1 MAQKLKFGNG
11 TWATKEGSTLAYNDE
26 NNNYKPL
33 PFTTTR
39 NSIATRVNKEGLI
52 EVVSNNVPRIDYTD
66 NTEGALLLENS
77 ATNFI
82 TYSEDFSDA
91 YWNKFDSSVTSGFV
105 SPDGSTNAFKLI
117 EGNANTQHGLLRSNF
132 PINVQRTLSV
142 FVKKGENE
150 RFFISDYNKF
160 GYTIGVIFNLTSG
173 TIESNQNDSIYLN
186 PKIEPYLNGWY
197 KCSVTWTNTTGLTVP
212 FFGNAILGT
221 NSYQGDGVSG
231 LYVFGAQF
239 EEASYSTSYIPTSGS
254 SVTRQADTA
263 NGSGNSEVF
272 NDSQG
277 VIFVD
282 TAALVDDNTSKRI
295 SISDGSSN
303 PNNLVCIDMSEYT
316 NTIVGRIRTS
326 NSEVAF
332 LQSASQNQTQ
342 KNKIAVKYK
351 VNDFALWINGFE
363 VDTDNNGAVP
373 IGLNDVSFDRGN
385 GSNDFYGKT
394 KEVAYYDEILT
405 DLELEKLTSY
415 RSLNELVTELNL
427 NTL

>member
-11 TWATKEGSTLAYNDE
+11 TWATKKGSTLAYNDE

-52 EVVSNNVPRIDYTD
+52 EVVGNDVPRIDYTD
-66 NTEGALLLENS
+66 SADGVLLLEPQR
-77 ATNFI
+77 TNLI
-82 TYSEDFSDA
+82 EYSEDFSQ
-91 YWNKFDSSVTSGFV
+91 SSWVKLGVGTGSAAVVTSNYAI
-105 SPDGSTNAFKLI
+105 SPDGSQNASRLQCNLGNGNTVSDQSLI
-117 EGNANTQHGLLRSNF
+117 YDSYNLSGSQTISIYAKSN
-132 PINVQRTLSV
+132 N
-142 FVKKGENE
+142 
-150 RFFISDYNKF
+150 
-160 GYTIGVIFNLTSG
+160 
-173 TIESNQNDSIYLN
+173 NQNQTLYFSN
-186 PKIEPYLNGWY
+186 T
-197 KCSVTWTNTTGLTVP
+197 VTYDETDNIVVTNEWKRFEFTHSTSTDVLAIGLRGGTGSDNVVDVLVW
-212 FFGNAILGT
+212 
-221 NSYQGDGVSG
+221 
-231 LYVFGAQF
+231 GAQA
-239 EEASYSTSYIPTSGS
+239 EANSVASSYIPTSGS

-263 NGSGNSEVF
+263 SGSGNSEVF

-394 KEVAYYDEILT
+394 KEIAYYDEILT
-405 DLELEKLTSY
+405 DLELETLTSY

>member
-52 EVVSNNVPRIDYTD
+52 EVVGNDIPRIDYTD
-66 NTEGALLLENS
+66 STDGALLLENS
-77 ATNFI
+77 ATNLV
-82 TYSEDFSDA
+82 TYSEALSNWTQDGASTVD
-91 YWNKFDSSVTSGFV
+91 NLII
-105 SPDGSTNAFKLI
+105 SPDGTQNASKINFNS
-117 EGNANTQHGLLRSNF
+117 GNKR
-132 PINVQRTLSV
+132 IYLSV
-142 FVKKGENE
+142 STSSAYFSGYFKGIKGQKIRFRDNSNLVFNE
-150 RFFISDYNKF
+150 ITLTEDWVRYEFNKSSSNTNIQIQSIDADYVYAWGIQAEAN
-160 GYTIGVIFNLTSG
+160 
-173 TIESNQNDSIYLN
+173 
-186 PKIEPYLNGWY
+186 
-197 KCSVTWTNTTGLTVP
+197 SV
-212 FFGNAILGT
+212 
-221 NSYQGDGVSG
+221 
-231 LYVFGAQF
+231 
-239 EEASYSTSYIPTSGS
+239 ASSYIPTSGS

-263 NGSGNSEVF
+263 SGSGNSEVF

-405 DLELEKLTSY
+405 DLELEYLTSY

>member
-52 EVVSNNVPRIDYTD
+52 EVVGNDIPRIDYTD
-66 NTEGALLLENS
+66 STDGALLLENS
-77 ATNFI
+77 ATNLV
-82 TYSEDFSDA
+82 TYSEALSNWTQDGASTVD
-91 YWNKFDSSVTSGFV
+91 NLII
-105 SPDGSTNAFKLI
+105 SPDGTQNASKINFNS
-117 EGNANTQHGLLRSNF
+117 GNKR
-132 PINVQRTLSV
+132 IYLSV
-142 FVKKGENE
+142 STSSAYFSGYFKGIKGQKIRFRDNSNLVFNE
-150 RFFISDYNKF
+150 ITLTEDWVRYEFNKSSSNTNIQIQSIDADYVYAWGIQAEAN
-160 GYTIGVIFNLTSG
+160 
-173 TIESNQNDSIYLN
+173 
-186 PKIEPYLNGWY
+186 
-197 KCSVTWTNTTGLTVP
+197 SV
-212 FFGNAILGT
+212 
-221 NSYQGDGVSG
+221 
-231 LYVFGAQF
+231 
-239 EEASYSTSYIPTSGS
+239 ASSYIPTSGS

-263 NGSGNSEVF
+263 SGSGNSEVF

-385 GSNDFYGKT
+385 GSNDFLRKN
-394 KEVAYYDEILT
+394 KRSCIL
-405 DLELEKLTSY
+405 
-415 RSLNELVTELNL
+415 R
-427 NTL
+427 

>member
-1 MAQKLKFGNG
+1 MVTELGRQKK
-11 TWATKEGSTLAYNDE
+11 GSTLAYNDE

-52 EVVSNNVPRIDYTD
+52 EVVGNDIPRIDYTD
-66 NTEGALLLENS
+66 STDGALLLENS
-77 ATNFI
+77 ATNLV
-82 TYSEDFSDA
+82 TYSEALSNWTQDGASTVD
-91 YWNKFDSSVTSGFV
+91 NLII
-105 SPDGSTNAFKLI
+105 SPDGTQNASKINFNS
-117 EGNANTQHGLLRSNF
+117 GNKR
-132 PINVQRTLSV
+132 IYLSV
-142 FVKKGENE
+142 STSSAYFSGYFKGIKGQKIRFRDNSNLVFNE
-150 RFFISDYNKF
+150 ITLTEDWVRYEFNKSSSNTNIQIQSIDADYVYAWGIQAEAN
-160 GYTIGVIFNLTSG
+160 
-173 TIESNQNDSIYLN
+173 
-186 PKIEPYLNGWY
+186 
-197 KCSVTWTNTTGLTVP
+197 SV
-212 FFGNAILGT
+212 
-221 NSYQGDGVSG
+221 
-231 LYVFGAQF
+231 
-239 EEASYSTSYIPTSGS
+239 ASSYIPTSGS

-263 NGSGNSEVF
+263 SGSGNSEVF

-405 DLELEKLTSY
+405 DLELEYLTSY

>member
-1 MAQKLKFGNG
+1 MAQKLKFGGG
-11 TWATKEGSTLAYNDE
+11 TWATKKGSTLAYNDE

-52 EVVSNNVPRIDYTD
+52 EVVGNDVPRIDYTD
-66 NTEGALLLENS
+66 SSDGALLLENS
-77 ATNFI
+77 ATNLV
-82 TYSEDFSDA
+82 TYSQDFSSGWSLDDA
-91 YWNKFDSSVTSGFV
+91 TVSINSGI
-105 SPDGSTNAFKLI
+105 SPDGTLNATLLKGNTNSSRHNLVTSAGANNTGTFSIFVKAKELKYVQI
-117 EGNANTQHGLLRSNF
+117 ASANTTEQYVNF
-132 PINVQRTLSV
+132 DLMN
-142 FVKKGENE
+142 
-150 RFFISDYNKF
+150 
-160 GYTIGVIFNLTSG
+160 GVIG
-173 TIESNQNDSIYLN
+173 TVGSSFSNA
-186 PKIEPYLNGWY
+186 KIEDYGNGWY
-197 KCSVTWTNTTGLTVP
+197 RCIVVSANQFNGFYFSLVNGLNATWLESWVMP
-212 FFGNAILGT
+212 
-221 NSYQGDGVSG
+221 NSTDG
-231 LYVFGAQF
+231 LYIWGAMLEQNSF
-239 EEASYSTSYIPTSGS
+239 STSYIPTSGS
-254 SVTRQADTA
+254 TVTRQADTA

-272 NDSQG
+272 NDSEG
-277 VIFVD
+277 VLMFEGR
-282 TAALVDDNTSKRI
+282 ALVDDNTSKRI

-394 KEVAYYDEILT
+394 KELGYYDTALT
-405 DLELEKLTSY
+405 DAELETLTSY
-415 RSLNELVTELNL
+415 RSLSELVTELNL

>member
-11 TWATKEGSTLAYNDE
+11 TWATKKGSTLAYNDE

-52 EVVSNNVPRIDYTD
+52 EVVGNDIPRIDYTD
-66 NTEGALLLENS
+66 STDGALLLENS
-77 ATNFI
+77 ATNLV
-82 TYSEDFSDA
+82 TYSEALSNWTQDGASTVD
-91 YWNKFDSSVTSGFV
+91 NLII
-105 SPDGSTNAFKLI
+105 SPDGTQNASKINFNS
-117 EGNANTQHGLLRSNF
+117 GNKR
-132 PINVQRTLSV
+132 IYLSV
-142 FVKKGENE
+142 STSSAYFSGYFKGIKGQKIRFRDNSNLVFNE
-150 RFFISDYNKF
+150 ITLTEDWVRYEFNKSSSNTNIQIQSIDADYVYAWGIQAEAN
-160 GYTIGVIFNLTSG
+160 
-173 TIESNQNDSIYLN
+173 
-186 PKIEPYLNGWY
+186 
-197 KCSVTWTNTTGLTVP
+197 SV
-212 FFGNAILGT
+212 
-221 NSYQGDGVSG
+221 
-231 LYVFGAQF
+231 
-239 EEASYSTSYIPTSGS
+239 ASSYIPTSGS

-263 NGSGNSEVF
+263 SGSGNSEVF

-405 DLELEKLTSY
+405 DLELEYLTSY